1 MKILYITTI
10 GATMGFFESFIK
22 ELVADGHTVDIA
34 TNEKLSPVPD
44 IYNRLGC
51 KVYPLSCS
59 RSPFSMGNIRA
70 VKEIKSIVAEKG
82 YDIVHCHTPIA
93 AACTRLACRKARKN
107 GLKVFY
113 TAHGLHFFKG
123 APLKNWAIFYPVE
136 KLCAPMTDLLITINK
151 EDFALASKKLK
162 AKRVEYVP
170 GVGVDTSKFISVQV
184 DRAEKRAQL
193 SVPEDAC
200 LLISVGE
207 VNANK
212 NHQAIIRAIS
222 EANLPN
228 IHYVI
233 AGEGDQSEGLK
244 KLAQTLGIAD
254 RVHLLG
260 YRSDINEL
268 CAVSDVFCFPSYREG
283 QGLAAIEGMLCGL
296 PIITSNVHGINDYS
310 IDNVSGYKCS
320 PNDISSFAK
329 AIKKLAENPL
339 LREKMAEHNRDFA
352 LRYDVNIINKQ
363 MKEIY
368 FGEI

>member
-22 ELVADGHTVDIA
+22 ELIADGHTVDIA
-34 TNEKLSPVPD
+34 TNAELSPVPE

-59 RSPFSMGNIRA
+59 RSPFSSGNIKA
-70 VKEIKSIVAEKG
+70 VKEIKGIVAENG

-123 APLKNWAIFYPVE
+123 APLKNWVIFYPVE
-136 KLCAPMTDLLITINK
+136 KLCAPMTDLLITINN
-151 EDFALASKKLK
+151 EDFTLARKKLK
-162 AKRVEYVP
+162 AKRVVYVP
-170 GVGVDTSKFISVQV
+170 GVGVDTSKYTSVTI
-184 DRAEKRAQL
+184 DRAEKRSQL
-193 SVPEDAC
+193 AVPDDAF

-207 VNANK
+207 VNENK
-212 NHQAIIRAIS
+212 NHRAIIKAIAES
-222 EANLPN
+222 GVLNA
-228 IHYVI
+228 HYII
-233 AGEGDQSEGLK
+233 AGEGNQEENLK
-244 KLAQTLGIAD
+244 ALAQNMGVGD

-260 YRSDINEL
+260 YRRDINEL
-268 CAVSDVFCFPSYREG
+268 CAASDVFCFPSFREG

-296 PIITSNVHGINDYS
+296 PLITSNVHGINDYS
-310 IDNVSGYKCS
+310 IDDVSGFKCA
-320 PNDISSFAK
+320 PTDISSFAK
-329 AIKKLAENPL
+329 AIKKLAESPS
-339 LREKMAEHNRDFA
+339 LREKMAEHNKAFA
-352 LRYDVNIINKQ
+352 MRYDVSIINKQ

-368 FGEI
+368 FGEN